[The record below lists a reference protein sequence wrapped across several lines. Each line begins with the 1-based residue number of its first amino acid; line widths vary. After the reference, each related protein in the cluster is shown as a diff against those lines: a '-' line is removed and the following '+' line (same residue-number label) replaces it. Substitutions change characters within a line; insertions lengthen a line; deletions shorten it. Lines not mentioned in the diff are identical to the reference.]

1 MSREIPAHRMMR
13 PLAAQTKPLL
23 YADCC
28 LCQLG
33 SNAQPPAGW
42 IPPGL
47 REVGDSA
54 AAGAFPL
61 TPYTS
66 LSVMV
71 MVALDGVPSPAL
83 AGLLRVSLIV
93 SLDSFSRSSLMVTL
107 KVLLVSP
114 GEKVNVSLTGV

>member
-1 MSREIPAHRMMR
+1 MSREIPAHTMMR

-23 YADCC
+23 YADCR
-28 LCQLG
+28 LRQLAEAIH
-33 SNAQPPAGW
+33 NLPQ
-42 IPPGL
+42 
-47 REVGDSA
+47 VGFLLACGRLVTA

-71 MVALDGVPSPAL
+71 IVAFDGVPSPAL
-83 AGLLRVSLIV
+83 AGLLRVSLTV

-114 GEKVNVSLTGV
+114 GAKASVPLVAV